1 MKKYEIMQEIEHIY
15 ILLIYVC
22 FIYKNYY
29 RIIELFQYIKYNL
42 KLISKTKNIKIYKKC
57 ICFN

>member
-22 FIYKNYY
+22 FIYKKLLDY
-29 RIIELFQYIKYNL
+29 RII
-42 KLISKTKNIKIYKKC
+42 SIYQ
-57 ICFN
+57 I

>member
-42 KLISKTKNIKIYKKC
+42 KINIQNKEYKNI
-57 ICFN
+57 